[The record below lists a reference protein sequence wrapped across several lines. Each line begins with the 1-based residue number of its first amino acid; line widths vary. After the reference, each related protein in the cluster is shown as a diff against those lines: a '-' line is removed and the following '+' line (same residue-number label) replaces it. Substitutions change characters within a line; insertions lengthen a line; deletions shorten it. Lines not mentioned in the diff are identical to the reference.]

1 MIDESAAV
9 ASVVCRDFVVY
20 DSSEHNPFRDVIPL
34 TQKHPI
40 LLQIIIA
47 NSAIHMHNASQ
58 PFLISGSPDDRQLL
72 DSRRYE
78 SGNLYYDALTAKQR
92 ALTMLR
98 QLLAQKTSTHI
109 DVTLA
114 VIIMFVN
121 LELMDAGA
129 ADWIHHINGGR
140 KIIEA
145 LCKPEQLQNT
155 TASPLRR
162 FLVTNWMV

>member
-1 MIDESAAV
+1 MVDISAIV
-9 ASVVCRDFVVY
+9 ARVVCRDFVVY
-20 DSSEHNPFRDVIPL
+20 DSEHNSLRDIIPL
-34 TQKHPI
+34 THDYPI

-47 NSAIHMHNASQ
+47 NSAIHMHNATQ
-58 PFLISGSPDDRQLL
+58 PFLIQESSDDGQISASLRNTP
-72 DSRRYE
+72 
-78 SGNLYYDALTAKQR
+78 GNLYSDALAAKQR

-98 QLLAQKTSTHI
+98 QVLAQQTPKDI

-114 VIIMFVN
+114 VVIMFIN
-121 LELMDAGA
+121 LELMDAKA

-145 LCKPEQLQNT
+145 LCKSEQLQIT

-162 FLVTNWMV
+162 FLVSNWMM

>member
-1 MIDESAAV
+1 MIDTSAAV
-9 ASVVCRDFVVY
+9 ASVVCRDLVVY
-20 DSSEHNPFRDVIPL
+20 DSSGHNPFRDVIPL
-34 TQKHPI
+34 TQDHPI

-58 PFLISGSPDDRQLL
+58 PFLMSTSPDDGQALH
-72 DSRRYE
+72 SRRHK
-78 SGNLYYDALTAKQR
+78 SGKLYYDALTAKQR

-98 QLLAQKTSTHI
+98 QVLNKKTSKDI

-114 VIIMFVN
+114 VIVMLIN
-121 LELMDAGA
+121 LELIDAGA

-145 LCKPEQLQNT
+145 LCKPEQLQDI

-162 FLVTNWMV
+162 FLVSNWMV